1 MKRAGP
7 EFCIRRADRLVFG
20 RDCLAEGQ
28 RVPQFDLCAGFH
40 LPPDVEAKIFRDNA
54 RKILKLS

>member
-1 MKRAGP
+1 MKRAGR
-7 EFCIRRADRLVFG
+7 EFCIRRADRPVFG
-20 RDCLAEGQ
+20 TGYLAEGQ
-28 RVPQFDLCAGFH
+28 KILQFDLYAGFH